1 MKNSKE
7 YTKKVQKLYRSLKR
21 EHPKVQQAVYDE
33 PTDAIVYAILSEN
46 MSETA
51 AQSAIKKFADY
62 FVDLNDLRVSRVEE
76 IIDVLGGDTPV
87 NRQIAATFIKILMA
101 VFNEY
106 HTISLMPLKKMGK
119 RPAKQILEKLDG
131 ASVFIVNYCMLTALE
146 GHAIPLT
153 SKMIEFLKRSDLVDP
168 DADQQDIE
176 GFLTRQISA
185 KNGYEFYALLRHK
198 SELSVTAK
206 RRGTKKKTTHKTI
219 SKRKK

>member
-21 EHPKVQQAVYDE
+21 EHPKFQQAVYDE

-76 IIDVLGGDTPV
+76 IIEVLGGDTPV
-87 NRQIAATFIKILMA
+87 NRQIAATFNKILMA
-101 VFNEY
+101 IFNEY
-106 HTISLMPLKKMGK
+106 HTISLMALKKAGK

-131 ASVFIVNYCMLTALE
+131 TSAFIVNYCMLTALE

-153 SKMIEFLKRSDLVDP
+153 SKMIEFLKSNDLVDP
-168 DADQQDIE
+168 DADEQDIE

-185 KNGYEFYALLRHK
+185 KSGYEFYALLRHK
-198 SELSVTAK
+198 SELPVTAK
-206 RRGTKKKTTHKTI
+206 RQGTKKKTTHKTK

>member
-87 NRQIAATFIKILMA
+87 NRQIAAMFNKILMA

-106 HTISLMPLKKMGK
+106 HTISLMALKKMGK

-131 ASVFIVNYCMLTALE
+131 TSVFVVNYCMLTALE

-153 SKMIEFLKRSDLVDP
+153 TKTIEFLKSNGLVDP

-198 SELSVTAK
+198 SELHVTAK
-206 RRGTKKKTTHKTI
+206 RRRTKKKATPKTK